1 MLHDY
6 TLAISRYGIKH
17 LGARLAREGILFRLS
32 AGLPT
37 KKKH

>member
-1 MLHDY
+1 MTDY
-6 TLAISRYGIKH
+6 APFQFREVMAGRGWVAI
-17 LGARLAREGILFRLS
+17 AREGILLRLS